1 MELWAAEP
9 DPSDKVVGPRKGRP
23 MKRGWRSVGQ
33 TVVIV
38 AVVLAMVGA
47 VWSQRST
54 IATGLHHVGDLSW
67 AWVAA
72 ASLIEVVSML
82 ALALLYRE
90 LLLASGARLS
100 VTWILAASYTANA
113 ICVAVPVIGS
123 GMASRQAYQRF
134 RDGGADAGAASLT
147 LSVAGVVSA
156 VTLATVAAASALL
169 SGNPSAA
176 ASGLVAAM
184 AMVIVI
190 VFLAVQLHADAG
202 RVRLER
208 LIAVAIGGL
217 QRVTRRPKGL
227 APDVARAVVGAVE
240 RMRLG
245 TGRLAR
251 LALFGTVNWWADVA
265 CLTFAT
271 LAAGISGLS
280 LGKILIVWA
289 AGTGAA
295 TLSPTPAG
303 IGAVEIA
310 MVAALAAVGVRD
322 SSAVTAVLVYRI
334 ISLKGAA
341 SLWAVIYN
349 HARVRAG

>member
-1 MELWAAEP
+1 MELSAAEP
-9 DPSDKVVGPRKGRP
+9 DPSDEVIAPREARP
-23 MKRGWRSVGQ
+23 AKRGWRSIGQ
-33 TVVIV
+33 AVAIV
-38 AVVLAMVGA
+38 AVALAMA
-47 VWSQRST
+47 AAIWSQRST
-54 IATGLHHVGDLSW
+54 IATGLHHVGELRW
-67 AWVAA
+67 GWVAA
-72 ASLIEVVSML
+72 ASVIEVVSMV

-134 RDGGADAGAASLT
+134 RQGGADAGAASLA

-156 VTLATVAAASALL
+156 VTLATVATASALL
-169 SGNPSAA
+169 SGNPGAA
-176 ASGLVAAM
+176 ASGLVVAM
-184 AMVIVI
+184 AMVAAI
-190 VFLAVQLHADAG
+190 VFLALQLHADAG
-202 RVRLER
+202 RARLER
-208 LIAVAIGGL
+208 LVAVVIRSS
-217 QRVTRRPKGL
+217 QKVTRRPKGL
-227 APDVARAVVGAVE
+227 ASDLARAVVAAVE

-251 LALFGTVNWWADVA
+251 LALFGMVNWWADVA

-310 MVAALAAVGVRD
+310 MVAAMAAVGVRD

-341 SLWAVIYN
+341 SLWAVIYGHV
-349 HARVRAG
+349 HARPR